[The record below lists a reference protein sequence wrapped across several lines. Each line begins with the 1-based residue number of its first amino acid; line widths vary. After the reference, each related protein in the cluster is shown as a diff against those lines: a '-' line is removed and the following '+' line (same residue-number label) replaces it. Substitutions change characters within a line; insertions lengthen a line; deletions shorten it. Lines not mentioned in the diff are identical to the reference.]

1 MKECCKGNPR
11 SANNK
16 DKRGKEKNITDVSR
30 MRPERENF

>member
-16 DKRGKEKNITDVSR
+16 DKRGKEKILQ
-30 MRPERENF
+30 MLAG